1 MMAEI
6 NSYILGKSLT
16 FKMFFAKRF
25 CPCPLLSIM
34 GVTIANFPKFHH
46 PLRFINT
53 PP

>member
-34 GVTIANFPKFHH
+34 GGDDCKFSK
-46 PLRFINT
+46 IS
-53 PP
+53 PPTSIY